1 MNNKLSPN
9 VKLGCSKC
17 GGLSLDTSGSG
28 FKFSEVKTTKTK
40 VETIIATSKHKKP
53 SKVVSLF

>member
-1 MNNKLSPN
+1 MYNKLSPN

-28 FKFSEVKTTKTK
+28 FKFSEAKTTK
-40 VETIIATSKHKKP
+40 VETIVATSKRKKT

>member
-1 MNNKLSPN
+1 MKNKLSPN
-9 VKLGCSKC
+9 VKFGCSKC

-28 FKFSEVKTTKTK
+28 FKFSEAKTTK
-40 VETIIATSKHKKP
+40 VETIVATSKRNKS

>member
-1 MNNKLSPN
+1 MKNKLSPN
-9 VKLGCSKC
+9 IKLGCSKC

-28 FKFSEVKTTKTK
+28 FKFSEAKTTK
-40 VETIIATSKHKKP
+40 VETIVATSKRKKT

>member
-1 MNNKLSPN
+1 MKNKLSPN

-28 FKFSEVKTTKTK
+28 FKFSEAKTTK
-40 VETIIATSKHKKP
+40 VETIIATSKRKKP

>member
-28 FKFSEVKTTKTK
+28 FKFSEAKTTK
-40 VETIIATSKHKKP
+40 VETIVATSKHNKS

>member
-1 MNNKLSPN
+1 MRNKLSPN

-28 FKFSEVKTTKTK
+28 FKFSEAKTTK
-40 VETIIATSKHKKP
+40 VETIMATSKRKKT

>member
-1 MNNKLSPN
+1 MKNKLSPN
-9 VKLGCSKC
+9 VKLGCSTC

-28 FKFSEVKTTKTK
+28 FKFSEAKTTK
-40 VETIIATSKHKKP
+40 VETIIATSKRKKT

>member
-1 MNNKLSPN
+1 MKNKLSPN

-28 FKFSEVKTTKTK
+28 FKFSEAKTTK
-40 VETIIATSKHKKP
+40 VETIITSSKRKKT

>member
-1 MNNKLSPN
+1 MKNKLSPN

-28 FKFSEVKTTKTK
+28 FKFSEAKTTK
-40 VETIIATSKHKKP
+40 VETIMATSKRKKT

>member
-1 MNNKLSPN
+1 MKNKLSPN

-28 FKFSEVKTTKTK
+28 FKFSEAKTTK
-40 VETIIATSKHKKP
+40 VETIVATSKRNKS

>member
-1 MNNKLSPN
+1 MKNKLSPN

-28 FKFSEVKTTKTK
+28 FKFSEVKTTKI
-40 VETIIATSKHKKP
+40 ETIVATSKHKKT

>member
-1 MNNKLSPN
+1 MKNKLSPN

-17 GGLSLDTSGSG
+17 RGLSLDTSGSG
-28 FKFSEVKTTKTK
+28 FKFSEAKTTK
-40 VETIIATSKHKKP
+40 VETIVATSKHKKT

>member
-1 MNNKLSPN
+1 MKNKWSPN

-17 GGLSLDTSGSG
+17 GGLSLDTSDSG
-28 FKFSEVKTTKTK
+28 FKFSETKTTK
-40 VETIIATSKHKKP
+40 VETIVATSKRNKS

>member
-1 MNNKLSPN
+1 MKNKLSPN

-28 FKFSEVKTTKTK
+28 FKFSEAKTTK
-40 VETIIATSKHKKP
+40 VETIMAISKRKKP

>member
-1 MNNKLSPN
+1 MRNKLSPN

-28 FKFSEVKTTKTK
+28 FKFSEVKTAK

>member
-1 MNNKLSPN
+1 MKNKLSPN

-17 GGLSLDTSGSG
+17 GGLSLDTSGSS
-28 FKFSEVKTTKTK
+28 FKFSETKTTK
-40 VETIIATSKHKKP
+40 VETIRATSKHKKT

>member
-28 FKFSEVKTTKTK
+28 FKFSEAKTTK
-40 VETIIATSKHKKP
+40 VETIIATSKRKKT

>member
-1 MNNKLSPN
+1 MKNKLSPN

-28 FKFSEVKTTKTK
+28 FKFSEAKTTK
-40 VETIIATSKHKKP
+40 VETIIATSKRKKA

>member
-1 MNNKLSPN
+1 MKNKLSPN

-17 GGLSLDTSGSG
+17 RGLSLDTSGSG
-28 FKFSEVKTTKTK
+28 FKFSEAKTTK
-40 VETIIATSKHKKP
+40 VETIIATSKRNKS

>member
-1 MNNKLSPN
+1 MKNKLSPN

-17 GGLSLDTSGSG
+17 GGLSLDTSGSS
-28 FKFSEVKTTKTK
+28 FKFSETKTTK
-40 VETIIATSKHKKP
+40 VETIIATSKHKKT

>member
-1 MNNKLSPN
+1 MKNKLSPN

-17 GGLSLDTSGSG
+17 GGLSLDTSGIG
-28 FKFSEVKTTKTK
+28 FKISEPKTTK
-40 VETIIATSKHKKP
+40 VETIVATSKRKKP

>member
-1 MNNKLSPN
+1 MKNKLSPN

-28 FKFSEVKTTKTK
+28 FKFSEAKTTKA
-40 VETIIATSKHKKP
+40 EIIVATSKRKKT

>member
-1 MNNKLSPN
+1 MKNKLSPN

-28 FKFSEVKTTKTK
+28 FKFSEAKTTK
-40 VETIIATSKHKKP
+40 VETIVATSKRKKT

>member
-1 MNNKLSPN
+1 MKNKLSRN
-9 VKLGCSKC
+9 VKFGCSKC

-28 FKFSEVKTTKTK
+28 FKFSEAKTTK
-40 VETIIATSKHKKP
+40 VETIVATSKRNKS

>member
-1 MNNKLSPN
+1 MKNKLSPN

-28 FKFSEVKTTKTK
+28 FKFSEAKTTK
-40 VETIIATSKHKKP
+40 VETIIATSKRKKT

>member
-1 MNNKLSPN
+1 MKNKLSPN

-28 FKFSEVKTTKTK
+28 FKFSEAKTTK
-40 VETIIATSKHKKP
+40 VETIVATSKCKKT

>member
-1 MNNKLSPN
+1 MKNKLSPN

-28 FKFSEVKTTKTK
+28 FKISEPKTTK
-40 VETIIATSKHKKP
+40 VETIVATSKRKKP

>member
-28 FKFSEVKTTKTK
+28 FKFSEAKTTK
-40 VETIIATSKHKKP
+40 VETIVATSKRKKT

>member
-1 MNNKLSPN
+1 MKNKLSPN

-17 GGLSLDTSGSG
+17 GGLSLDTSDSG
-28 FKFSEVKTTKTK
+28 FKFSETKTTK
-40 VETIIATSKHKKP
+40 VETIVATSKRNKS